1 MNIKELAEQYKDY
14 IVEKRRFYHT
24 CPEVSGEET
33 KTKENLIK
41 DLKELGIEVYPCEN
55 CNGVVGLIKGGK
67 PGKTVALRSD
77 TDGLK
82 VEEKTDLPFASK
94 NGNMHA
100 CGHDAHMAMVLGAGK
115 ILSSIKDELC
125 GNVKLIF
132 QPAEEIVQGAKDMIN
147 EGVMEDVDAIYGV
160 HVWGEFNSGLM
171 DFSSGNRMA
180 GAYCFK
186 ITVDG
191 IATHGSSPHMGVDAI
206 VTSASIIQN
215 LQTYVSR
222 ENNPLNPLVLT
233 IGTINGGS
241 RFNIIANKV
250 VMEGAIRTFSTNV
263 DKILEDLKRIVT
275 NTANSFNAK
284 ADVEITFYTLPVIN
298 KNEDLN
304 NIAKNAVKKLY
315 GEESLSSLPTLMG
328 SEDFSFFMEKVPGVY
343 GFIGIKNEEKGIIYT
358 NHHEKFTIDENVLH
372 KGSAVASQFVV
383 DFLNDN

>member
-14 IVEKRRFYHT
+14 IIEKRRFYHA
-24 CPEVSGEET
+24 CPEVSNQEIET
-33 KTKENLIK
+33 KKHIIK
-41 DLKELGIEVYPCEN
+41 DLEEMGIEVYPCKN

-67 PGKTVALRSD
+67 AGKTVALRSD

-100 CGHDAHMAMVLGAGK
+100 CGHDAHISMLLGAGK

-132 QPAEEIVQGAKDMIN
+132 QPAEEVVQGARDMIE

-160 HVWGEFNSGLM
+160 HVWGTFDAGLV

-180 GAYCFK
+180 GAYCFT
-186 ITVDG
+186 ITIEGV
-191 IATHGSSPHMGVDAI
+191 ATHGSSPHMGVDAI
-206 VTSASIIQN
+206 VASASVIQN

-222 ENNPLNPLVLT
+222 ENDPLNPLVLT

-250 VMEGAIRTFSTNV
+250 VMEGAIRTFSNDV
-263 DKILEDLKRIVT
+263 DKILKDLERIVI
-275 NTANSFNAK
+275 NTANSFNAQAK
-284 ADVEITFYTLPVIN
+284 VEITFYTLPVIN
-298 KNEDLN
+298 NNEDLN
-304 NIAKNAVKKLY
+304 NIARNAVKKLY
-315 GEESLSSLPTLMG
+315 GEESLASLPTIMG
-328 SEDFSFFMEKVPGVY
+328 SEDFSFFMKEAPGIY
-343 GFIGIKNEEKGIIYT
+343 GFVGIKNEEKGIIYT
-358 NHHEKFTIDENVLH
+358 NHHEKFTVDEDVLH
-372 KGSAVASQFVV
+372 KGSAIASQFAL
-383 DFLNDN
+383 DFLNS